1 MDKVDEQELRTA
13 LAGRLSDWKLEGK
26 TLERQFEF
34 PDFKIA
40 MEFVNQVAAR
50 AEEINH
56 HPDITINY
64 NKVKL
69 SLSSHDAGGI
79 TRQDL
84 MLAGKIN
91 ELAPQWEQRR
101 KSA

>member
-1 MDKVDEQELRTA
+1 MDTVDEQELRTA
-13 LAGRLSDWKLEGK
+13 LANRLSQWKHAGK

-34 PDFKIA
+34 PDFRVA
-40 MEFVNQVAAR
+40 MGFINQVAEK
-50 AEEINH
+50 AEEMNH
-56 HPDITINY
+56 HPDITISY
-64 NKVKL
+64 NKVKM

-79 TRQDL
+79 TRRDL

-91 ELAPQWEQRR
+91 ELAPQWERR